1 MTAVRK
7 REAVSRLAEKHPGAS
22 ERRRC
27 RVVGLARSSAR
38 YRPRKAS
45 ADAALVADIQELAR
59 KHPRYG
65 YRRSAAMLRRNGW
78 QVNDKRVARLRRQH
92 GLSVPRKQTRR
103 RRLGQSS
110 NGCIRHRPTHEN
122 HVWSY
127 DFVSD
132 QTLDGRRLR
141 MLVVIDEYTRQ
152 ALAIHCAR
160 SIRGENVVAVLTSL
174 FATRGVP
181 QHIRSDNGPEFVAD
195 AVQRF
200 LKTAGAATLY
210 IKPGS
215 PWENG
220 YCESFN
226 GKLRDELLDRELFT
240 TLAEAK
246 VLTEVFR
253 DEHNTVRPH
262 SSLGYIT
269 PAEFSATSAKTSST
283 PL

>member
-1 MTAVRK
+1 MTAARK
-7 REAVSRLAEKHPGAS
+7 RVAVSKLAQRHPSSS

-38 YRPRKAS
+38 YRPRRGAV
-45 ADAALVADIQELAR
+45 DAALVADIHELAR

-65 YRRSAAMLRRNGW
+65 YRRSAVMLRRRGW
-78 QVNDKRVARLRRQH
+78 QVNDKRVARLRREQ
-92 GLSVPRKQTRR
+92 GLAVPRQQVRR
-103 RRLGQSS
+103 RRLGHSG
-110 NGCIRHRPTHEN
+110 NGCIRHRPQHEN

-141 MLVVIDEYTRQ
+141 MLIIIDEYTRQ

-160 SIRGENVVAVLTSL
+160 SIRGEDVVEVLARL
-174 FATRGVP
+174 FAAHGVP
-181 QHIRSDNGPEFVAD
+181 KHIRSDNGPFVAA

-200 LKTAGAATLY
+200 LKTAGVATLY
-210 IKPGS
+210 IKPAS

-253 DEHNTVRPH
+253 DEHNTIRPH

-269 PAEFSATSAKTSST
+269 PAEFSATLAKISST